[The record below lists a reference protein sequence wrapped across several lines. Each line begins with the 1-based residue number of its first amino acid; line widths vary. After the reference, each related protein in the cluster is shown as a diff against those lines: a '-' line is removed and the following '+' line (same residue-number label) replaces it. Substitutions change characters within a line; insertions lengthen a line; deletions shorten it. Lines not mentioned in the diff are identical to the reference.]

1 MTEIY
6 TRLNIVMEIKSLQI
20 KLGFLYPLFF
30 FLCVCR
36 PCTFVKMMIKCT
48 NFSHFGGFPSKILT
62 SVRATIITVTSML
75 SAIILRVL
83 IIAPVSLDT
92 LEMEAIAR
100 VMTCFILS
108 LFIDI

>member
-1 MTEIY
+1 
-6 TRLNIVMEIKSLQI
+6 
-20 KLGFLYPLFF
+20 
-30 FLCVCR
+30 
-36 PCTFVKMMIKCT
+36 MMIKCT

-62 SVRATIITVTSML
+62 SVRATIITVPSML

-83 IIAPVSLDT
+83 IIVPARLDT

-108 LFIDI
+108 LFIGI

>member
-1 MTEIY
+1 
-6 TRLNIVMEIKSLQI
+6 MEIKSLQI
-20 KLGFLYPLFF
+20 KLGFFVSF
-30 FLCVCR
+30 VFLCVCR

-48 NFSHFGGFPSKILT
+48 NFSHFGGFSSKILT

>member
-1 MTEIY
+1 
-6 TRLNIVMEIKSLQI
+6 
-20 KLGFLYPLFF
+20 
-30 FLCVCR
+30 
-36 PCTFVKMMIKCT
+36 MIKGT
-48 NFSHFGGFPSKILT
+48 NFSHFGGFSAKILT

-100 VMTCFILS
+100 VMTCFIYFSFLVYRHIS
-108 LFIDI
+108 EVLLKLDFVT

>member
-1 MTEIY
+1 
-6 TRLNIVMEIKSLQI
+6 
-20 KLGFLYPLFF
+20 
-30 FLCVCR
+30 
-36 PCTFVKMMIKCT
+36 
-48 NFSHFGGFPSKILT
+48 
-62 SVRATIITVTSML
+62 ML

-83 IIAPVSLDT
+83 IIAPVGLDT